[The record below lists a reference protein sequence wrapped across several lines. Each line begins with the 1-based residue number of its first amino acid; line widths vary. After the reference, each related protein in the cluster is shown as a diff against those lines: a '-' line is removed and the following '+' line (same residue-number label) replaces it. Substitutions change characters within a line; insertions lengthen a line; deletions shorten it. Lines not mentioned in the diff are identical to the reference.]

1 MASIQ
6 KRGNSYR
13 IRCSTG
19 YDSKGRQ
26 IMRST
31 TWTPDPGMTPRQVE
45 KELQRQAVLFE
56 EKCKA
61 SGTAACT
68 IKFEPFAHEWFTEYA
83 EKQLRIRT
91 VARLHQ
97 LEPRTYQAIGH
108 LRMDKITAR
117 QIQSFINNLA
127 EPGINKRTGGG
138 LSPKTQS
145 HYLSFIS
152 SVFDYAIR
160 MDMLTDNPTKRVTIQ
175 KLEQKEREVYTLEET
190 QHFLD
195 LMQTEP
201 PVFQAFFVLAI
212 YGGFRRAEILGLE
225 WKDIDFETGVV
236 TISRSSLYAKGVGT
250 FTDTTKTKGSQRS
263 LKLPLSVIDILRVHR
278 KAQLEQ
284 RLQMGDQW
292 HDHDRLFTTW
302 NGEPMGTGTP
312 RKWLIAFCEKHGLR
326 YLGIHSFRHLNA
338 SLLINSG
345 VDLKTVSASLGHSQT
360 STTLNI
366 YAHTF
371 AAAQARASEAIAEV
385 LPLHTKKA

>member
-31 TWTPDPGMTPRQVE
+31 TWTRDPNMTPRQVE

-61 SGTAACT
+61 NGTAACNV
-68 IKFEPFAHEWFTEYA
+68 KFEPFAQEWFTEYA
-83 EKQLRIRT
+83 EKRLRIRT

-117 QIQSFINNLA
+117 HIQLFMNNLA

-175 KLEQKEREVYTLEET
+175 KLEQKEKEVFYYIFKNERLK
-190 QHFLD
+190 F
-195 LMQTEP
+195 
-201 PVFQAFFVLAI
+201 
-212 YGGFRRAEILGLE
+212 
-225 WKDIDFETGVV
+225 
-236 TISRSSLYAKGVGT
+236 SS
-250 FTDTTKTKGSQRS
+250 F
-263 LKLPLSVIDILRVHR
+263 
-278 KAQLEQ
+278 
-284 RLQMGDQW
+284 
-292 HDHDRLFTTW
+292 
-302 NGEPMGTGTP
+302 
-312 RKWLIAFCEKHGLR
+312 
-326 YLGIHSFRHLNA
+326 
-338 SLLINSG
+338 
-345 VDLKTVSASLGHSQT
+345 
-360 STTLNI
+360 
-366 YAHTF
+366 
-371 AAAQARASEAIAEV
+371 
-385 LPLHTKKA
+385 